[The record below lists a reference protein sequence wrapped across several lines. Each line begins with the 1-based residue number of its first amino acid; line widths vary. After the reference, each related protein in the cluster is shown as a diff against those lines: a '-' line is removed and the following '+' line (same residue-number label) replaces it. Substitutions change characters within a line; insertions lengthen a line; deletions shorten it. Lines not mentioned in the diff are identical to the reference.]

1 MNLPT
6 FRYFRRYI
14 PIFLTLSGCLL
25 SSSIYAQ
32 APGDSSQNQP
42 VTITATG
49 GFNWNQNQQDVIAYG
64 NAKAVR
70 GNVTITA
77 DQLTAYY
84 RKKSPATSQQ
94 SKKNS
99 ETTTPNKT
107 SPQHSEKE
115 LKEPSQNTQKQ
126 EQSSKQIL
134 SPSPLTPTTGRNPP
148 SELPKANP
156 PKNTPPNNNPNSGAH
171 EIYRL
176 EAEGHVHIFTT
187 TDQAWGDKAVYDIP
201 NAVLVL
207 TGDHLRL
214 TTPQDVLTARD
225 SLEYYTQ
232 KHIDIGRGNA
242 IITTINHRQI
252 RADVLVSYGSLNN
265 NNTSNAPNA
274 PNTSNT
280 SNTSKNQNNVPNKL
294 DKVTAFGHIWLRT
307 PTEIVTGD
315 RGIYIPDTSLVRVVG
330 NVHITRGPNQIE
342 GGSALVNLK
351 TGTATITGKRVSGLV
366 VPNNNNQQQ

>member
-32 APGDSSQNQP
+32 GTGDSSQNQP

-49 GFNWNQNQQDVIAYG
+49 GFNWNQNQQDVVAYG

-84 RKKSPATSQQ
+84 RKKSPTTS
-94 SKKNS
+94 
-99 ETTTPNKT
+99 
-107 SPQHSEKE
+107 QHSEKDSGTTNPDE
-115 LKEPSQNTQKQ
+115 TSTKHSEENTNEK
-126 EQSSKQIL
+126 SS
-134 SPSPLTPTTGRNPP
+134 SPQPVTLT
-148 SELPKANP
+148 
-156 PKNTPPNNNPNSGAH
+156 KNISPNNNPNSGAH

-232 KHIDIGRGNA
+232 KHIAIGRGNA
-242 IITTINHRQI
+242 TITTINHRQI

-274 PNTSNT
+274 PNT

-315 RGIYIPDTSLVRVVG
+315 RGIYLPDTNIVRVVG
-330 NVHITRGPNQIE
+330 NVRITRGQNQIE
-342 GGSALVNLK
+342 GESALVNLK
-351 TGTATITGKRVSGLV
+351 IGTAKITGKRVSGLI
-366 VPNNNNQQQ
+366 VPNNDNQQP